1 MSFETKINIGNTLSF
16 FRFQTGLKSM
26 APS

>member
-1 MSFETKINIGNTLSF
+1 MSFKTKINFGNTLSF